1 MKRVAPPSIDRF
13 SRYLFP
19 AMVVVLSGLLYLNAI
34 GNGFVYDDN
43 VYVES
48 DPTIRHL
55 GNIWKAL
62 TSTALDPNVSSAV
75 PSNYYRPLVP
85 ITYMLDYRIFGMA
98 PWGFH
103 LTNILFH
110 ALNSLLVYLIARK
123 LFNKR
128 NLALAAGLLFASHPI
143 HTEAVAWIAIVLDVG
158 CAFFLLLAFYLYMG
172 EGKAWVRLPLS
183 ALAFFMAL
191 LYKETAVIFPLLLV
205 SYEFLIRRG
214 AKGYGLKAAL
224 TVYPA
229 VALAYLAVRLHVLG
243 GFAPLPNPDAYLSGY
258 RILINSVYLLMRYLW
273 MLVFPVDLNAFHTL
287 VPALS
292 ALDPR
297 FIISAAAFCAMFVVW
312 MTVGKMDRFTAFAFI
327 WVVLPLLPTMYLL
340 KVFGGEI
347 WNIFCERYLYLPS
360 FGFVLFVSYAGGRLH
375 EGLSRNPRGRAVVP
389 AVFLAILFLYS
400 AQTVLRNRVWRD
412 NVTLYAD
419 GLEKSP
425 GVALL
430 HNNMGFEHLMNGRLG
445 EAEAEFAAALRLDP
459 KYEKAYFNLGLVYM
473 KARDWERAGRYLE
486 TALGIK
492 SYYADTYTNLGIVYL
507 RLGRVDDARASFM
520 KALEIN
526 PGEGLARKYLDEIY
540 YGNETFEGL
549 KPPGGFRT
557 LKR

>member
-1 MKRVAPPSIDRF
+1 MKCVAPPSIDRF

-19 AMVVVLSGLLYLNAI
+19 AMVVVLSGLLYFNAM

-85 ITYMLDYRIFGMA
+85 ITYILDYRIFGMA

-110 ALNSLLVYLIARK
+110 ALNSLLVYLIALK
-123 LFNKR
+123 LLDR
-128 NLALAAGLLFASHPI
+128 RSLALAAGLLFASHPI

-158 CAFFLLLAFYLYMG
+158 CAFFLLLAFYLYLC
-172 EGKAWVRLPLS
+172 EGRAPVRLTLS

-191 LYKETAVIFPLLLV
+191 LYKETAILFPLMLV
-205 SYEFLIRRG
+205 SYEFLVRRG
-214 AKGYGLKAAL
+214 AKWRGLKAAL
-224 TVYPA
+224 TIYPA

-258 RILINSVYLLMRYLW
+258 QILLNSVYLLMRYLR
-273 MLVFPVDLNAFHTL
+273 MLVFPADLNAFHTL

-292 ALDPR
+292 TLDPR
-297 FIISAAAFCAMFVVW
+297 FIASVAALCAIFAVW
-312 MTVGKMDRFTAFAFI
+312 MTVGKRDRFTAFAFI

-360 FGFVLFVSYAGGRLH
+360 FGFVLFISYAGGRLH
-375 EGLSRNPRGRAVVP
+375 EGLARNPRARALIP
-389 AVFLAILFLYS
+389 ALFLAILVLYS
-400 AQTVLRNRVWRD
+400 ARTVLRNRVWRD
-412 NVTLYAD
+412 NVTLYTD

-445 EAEAEFAAALRLDP
+445 PAEAEFTVALRLDP

-473 KARDWERAGRYLE
+473 KAGDWERARRYLE
-486 TALGIK
+486 AALGIK

-507 RLGRVDDARASFM
+507 RLGRVDDARGSFM

-526 PGEGLARKYLDEIY
+526 PKEGLARKYL
-540 YGNETFEGL
+540 EGAIMGM
-549 KPPGGFRT
+549 KPSRD
-557 LKR
+557 

>member
-19 AMVVVLSGLLYLNAI
+19 AIVIILSGLLYLNAAS
-34 GNGFVYDDN
+34 NGFVYDDN

-48 DPTIRHL
+48 DPTIRQL

-62 TSTALDPNVSSAV
+62 SSTALDPNVSSAV

-85 ITYMLDYRIFGMA
+85 ITYMLDYRLFGMA

-110 ALNSLLVYLIARK
+110 ALNSLLVYLIALR

-128 NLALAAGLLFASHPI
+128 NLAFAAGLLFASHPI
-143 HTEAVAWIAIVLDVG
+143 HTEAVAWIAIILDVG
-158 CAFFLLLAFYLYMG
+158 CAFFLLSAFYLYIV
-172 EGKAWVRLPLS
+172 EGRARVRLPLS

-191 LYKETAVIFPLLLV
+191 LYKETAVIFPLLLL
-205 SYEFLIRRG
+205 SYEFFIRRG
-214 AKGYGLKAAL
+214 EKGHGLKTAL
-224 TVYPA
+224 IVYPA

-243 GFAPLPNPDAYLSGY
+243 GFAPLPNPDAYLSAY
-258 RILINSVYLLMRYLW
+258 QILINSVYLLMRYLW
-273 MLVFPVDLNAFHTL
+273 MLVFPLNLNAFHTL
-287 VPALS
+287 APALS

-297 FIISAAAFCAMFVVW
+297 FIASAAAICALFVIW
-312 MTVGKMDRFTAFAFI
+312 MTVGKRDRFAAFAFI

-360 FGFVLFVSYAGGRLH
+360 FGFVLFVVYAGGRLH
-375 EGLSRNPRGRAVVP
+375 EGLSRNQKARAVVP
-389 AVFLAILFLYS
+389 ALFLAVLFLYS
-400 AQTVLRNRVWRD
+400 ARTVLRNRVWRD
-412 NVTLYAD
+412 NVTLYTD

-430 HNNMGFEHLMNGRLG
+430 HNNMGFERLMNGRLN
-445 EAEAEFAAALRLDP
+445 EAESEFAAALRLDP

-473 KARDWERAGRYLE
+473 KARDWERARAYLE
-486 TALGIK
+486 AALSIK

-507 RLGRVDDARASFM
+507 QLGRIDDARDSFM

-526 PGEGLARKYLDEIY
+526 PEEDLARKYLERIY
-540 YGNETFEGL
+540 YG
-549 KPPGGFRT
+549 K
-557 LKR
+557 K